1 MMTLSREIGDMDS
14 MNERNG
20 HLRCLAC
27 KPLAAATIAKRVNVA
42 KCIFSRARRWKLVPE
57 NPFEHR
63 RARPR
68 STPDRAVCVRHE
80 VVQRIID
87 QCPRPQW
94 RANAHFEVAIRDDQ
108 GHAPRGRGRGAGSPH
123 PGNGLNARRFRYR

>member
-1 MMTLSREIGDMDS
+1 M
-14 MNERNG
+14 
-20 HLRCLAC
+20 
-27 KPLAAATIAKRVNVA
+27 A

-57 NPFEHR
+57 NPFEHL
-63 RARPR
+63 RARPQ

-94 RANAHFEVAIRDDQ
+94 RANAHFEVAIRDMPRVGEVEAQ
-108 GHAPRGRGRGAGSPH
+108 AAPIRAT
-123 PGNGLNARRFRYR
+123 A